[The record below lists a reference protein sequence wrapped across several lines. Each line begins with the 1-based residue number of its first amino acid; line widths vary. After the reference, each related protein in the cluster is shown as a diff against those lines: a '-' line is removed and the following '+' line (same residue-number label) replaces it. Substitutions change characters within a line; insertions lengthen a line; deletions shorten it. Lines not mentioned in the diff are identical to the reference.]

1 MYVIYLIYGILGW
14 VALGLFLAFW
24 AGMVWGRRTD
34 TSMQQRGFKVIPTPT
49 EEHEK
54 QS

>member
-24 AGMVWGRRTD
+24 AGMVWGRRVD
-34 TSMQQRGFKVIPTPT
+34 RGEQPTALMDR
-49 EEHEK
+49 HEK
-54 QS
+54 QP